1 MGVFKRKG
9 SEFYW
14 MDIIANGKRYREST
28 KTKNKKQAEA
38 VYANRYFE
46 VVNGITPKNPE
57 PEVKDNRFTF
67 EELTEKYLAWVYGK
81 QASYNN
87 KKSAIKCFFMNRFKY
102 LNDIKIYDL
111 EKLQSEMIA
120 KGYTKSYINKTF
132 SVIKH
137 MFTKAL
143 DWEMIDEIVLQKLR
157 RVKNLPGMN
166 KILRYL
172 DAEEINLLISNCPPH
187 LKPIVLAALNTGMRK
202 SEILHLTWDRVDLK
216 NRLILLDRTKNGE
229 RREIPMN
236 NLMVKL
242 FSSLPRHLRVPYV
255 FWNHDKQKPYTN
267 ITEGFQSALKK
278 SGIKNFRFHD
288 LRHTFAS
295 ILIMSDVDISS
306 VSELLGHTS
315 IKMTQRYAH
324 LSPAHLRKAVDIFE
338 NVTFLSQFEE
348 KGKVEDL

>member
-1 MGVFKRKG
+1 MGIFRRKG

-46 VVNGITPKNPE
+46 LINGIAKKNPE
-57 PEVKDNRFTF
+57 PEIKNRFTF
-67 EELTEKYLAWVYGK
+67 QELAEKYIDWVYGK
-81 QASYNN
+81 QASYRN
-87 KKSAIKCFFMNRFKY
+87 KKSTIKCFFINRFKY
-102 LNDIKIYDL
+102 LDDIKIYDL
-111 EKLQSEMIA
+111 EKLQSEMLA
-120 KGYTKSYINKTF
+120 KGYAKSYINKTF
-132 SVIKH
+132 SVLKH

-143 DWEMIDEIVLQKLR
+143 DWEMIDEIALQKLR
-157 RVKNLPGMN
+157 RVKNLSGMN

-172 DAEEINLLISNCPPH
+172 STEEINLLISNCPPH
-187 LKPIVLAALNTGMRK
+187 LKPIVLVALNTGMRK

-236 NLMVKL
+236 NLTVKL

-255 FWNHDKQKPYTN
+255 FYNNKQKPYKN
-267 ITEGFQSALKK
+267 VTEGFQSALKK

-295 ILIMSDVDISS
+295 ILVMAGVDISS

>member
-1 MGVFKRKG
+1 MGIFRRKG

-28 KTKNKKQAEA
+28 KSKNKKQAEA

-46 VVNGITPKNPE
+46 IVNGKTIKNVEPKAKE
-57 PEVKDNRFTF
+57 DRFTF
-67 EELTEKYLAWVYGK
+67 AELAEKYLAWVYGK
-81 QASYNN
+81 QVSYGN
-87 KKSAIKCFFMNRFKY
+87 KKSAINCFFINRFKY
-102 LNDIKIYDL
+102 LDDIKIYDI
-111 EKLQSEMIA
+111 EKLQSELIA
-120 KGYTKSYINKTF
+120 KGYQKSYINKTF
-132 SVIKH
+132 SVFKH

-143 DWEMIDEIVLQKLR
+143 DWEMIDESALQRVR
-157 RVKNLPGMN
+157 RVKNLTGTN

-172 DAEEINLLISNCPPH
+172 TKEEIEVLISNCPPH
-187 LKPIVLAALNTGMRK
+187 LKPIVLVALNTGMRK

-236 NLMVKL
+236 NLLVKL

-255 FWNHDKQKPYTN
+255 FYNNKQKPYKN
-267 ITEGFQSALKK
+267 VTEGFQSALKK

-295 ILIMSDVDISS
+295 ILVMAGVDISS